1 MHLKSFIQNVS
12 QTKTKQYVYRLP
24 VCHKF
29 YTELHY
35 ECVSAGKISEWEYQ
49 SEREVTGKNSFCFLH
64 LEMIGIIVHIYFS
77 RRNFLEII
85 TSRNYS
91 VMFASQH
98 SQNCHIMGAVKNISK
113 PPPRLIL
120 LVQLHVVI
128 CRMCYSNVVY
138 SLLVLG
144 SQLPSLLNLA
154 VLHSHLLLPQHA
166 EST

>member
-1 MHLKSFIQNVS
+1 
-12 QTKTKQYVYRLP
+12 
-24 VCHKF
+24 
-29 YTELHY
+29 
-35 ECVSAGKISEWEYQ
+35 
-49 SEREVTGKNSFCFLH
+49 
-64 LEMIGIIVHIYFS
+64 
-77 RRNFLEII
+77 
-85 TSRNYS
+85 
-91 VMFASQH
+91 MFASQH

-128 CRMCYSNVVY
+128 CRMCCSNVVY

-166 EST
+166 ESTSRTVKLISLLLFLSSSRIFSTHQGMDLLYLPDTKVIYYSQYKLLKNNLRMIS

>member
-1 MHLKSFIQNVS
+1 
-12 QTKTKQYVYRLP
+12 
-24 VCHKF
+24 
-29 YTELHY
+29 
-35 ECVSAGKISEWEYQ
+35 
-49 SEREVTGKNSFCFLH
+49 
-64 LEMIGIIVHIYFS
+64 
-77 RRNFLEII
+77 
-85 TSRNYS
+85 
-91 VMFASQH
+91 MFASQH

-128 CRMCYSNVVY
+128 CGMCYSNVVY

-144 SQLPSLLNLA
+144 SQHPSLLNLA